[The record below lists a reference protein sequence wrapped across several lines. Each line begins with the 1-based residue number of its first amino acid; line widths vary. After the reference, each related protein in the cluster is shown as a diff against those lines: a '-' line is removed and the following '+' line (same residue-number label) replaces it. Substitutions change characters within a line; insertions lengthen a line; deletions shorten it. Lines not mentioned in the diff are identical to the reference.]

1 MSELENKQRN
11 AAAQQHHKSG
21 RKATYEEFDQLGLT
35 KRNIEYLVRFKAAL
49 AETNVLAEKQADII
63 KTMINEILAA
73 QKKGITAKGLYGTV
87 TEKVA
92 MTVNPPR
99 KPAGP
104 LTKERY
110 LIDASYNI
118 LWFLIL
124 FSFMYATMFWV
135 SPVQAKQGGVAG
147 ITSIILSSVLAGI
160 GMPVVTQLFAPGV
173 KHKHNALIR
182 SIMMVGLFM
191 IWMVVFYGTNLL
203 PAGLNPVV
211 SPIVDVVI
219 GILALVGVL
228 YMRTKYTI
236 TSGLFAGRR

>member
-1 MSELENKQRN
+1 MSDLEKNQRN
-11 AAAQQHHKSG
+11 AAAQQRRNKG

-49 AETNVLAEKQADII
+49 AETNVPAEKQAETI
-63 KTMINEILAA
+63 KTMINEVIAA

-87 TEKVA
+87 TEKVTL
-92 MTVNPPR
+92 TVNPPR

-104 LTKERY
+104 MTRERY
-110 LIDASYNI
+110 VIDASYNV

-124 FSFMYATMFWV
+124 FSFMYAAMFWV
-135 SPVQAKQGGVAG
+135 SPAQAKQGGVAG
-147 ITSIILSSVLAGI
+147 ITSIILSSVVAGI
-160 GMPVVTQLFAPGV
+160 GMPVITQLFAPGV
-173 KHKHNALIR
+173 KHKYNGLIR
-182 SIMMVGLFM
+182 SIMMVLLFM
-191 IWMVVFYGTNLL
+191 IWMIVFYGTNLL

-219 GILALVGVL
+219 GVLALVGVL

>member
-1 MSELENKQRN
+1 MSDLEKNQRN
-11 AAAQQHHKSG
+11 AAAQQRRTSG

-35 KRNIEYLVRFKAAL
+35 KRNIEYLVRFRDAL
-49 AETNVLAEKQADII
+49 AETNIPAEKQAETI
-63 KTMINEILAA
+63 KIMTNEIIAA
-73 QKKGITAKGLYGTV
+73 QKKGTTAKGLYGTV
-87 TEKVA
+87 TEQVNQI
-92 MTVNPPR
+92 VNPPR

-104 LTKERY
+104 MTRERY
-110 LIDASYNI
+110 LIDASYNV

-124 FSFMYATMFWV
+124 FSFMYAAMFWV
-135 SPVQAKQGGVAG
+135 SPAQAKQGGVAG
-147 ITSIILSSVLAGI
+147 ITSIILSSVVAGI
-160 GMPVVTQLFAPGV
+160 GMPVITQLFAPGV
-173 KHKHNALIR
+173 KHKYNGLIR
-182 SIMMVGLFM
+182 SIMMIGLFM

-219 GILALVGVL
+219 GALALVGVL